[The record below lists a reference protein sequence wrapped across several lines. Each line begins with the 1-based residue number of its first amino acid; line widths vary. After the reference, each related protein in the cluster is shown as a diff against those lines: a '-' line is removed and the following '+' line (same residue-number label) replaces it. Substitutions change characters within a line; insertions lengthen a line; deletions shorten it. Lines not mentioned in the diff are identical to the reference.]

1 MLLSNDDPMT
11 ALANLLDLMMV
22 FACGL
27 IVALVLSWNMQ
38 NVLFREVS
46 PDKRQQIIQAV
57 QRMIE
62 VDQGQEMDILPETA
76 QGGKGGS
83 GLQELGRVYK
93 DPTTGKMLMIKP

>member
-1 MLLSNDDPMT
+1 MN

-38 NVLFREVS
+38 NVLFKEVT
-46 PDKRQQIIQAV
+46 PDKRQQIIQAI
-57 QRMIE
+57 QKMIE
-62 VDQGQEMDILPETA
+62 VDQGQELDALPDAA

-83 GLQELGRVYK
+83 GLQEMGRVYK
-93 DPTTGKMLMIKP
+93 DPKTGKMLMIKP